1 MGELMKEAS
10 SKMPK
15 TRPYSL
21 ADAPFRSACNIST
34 ERSVFVVSVNFAL
47 PLVTWQLSFVTS
59 CPYTASRVAG
69 RVRGL
74 RWYFNEVR

>member
-21 ADAPFRSACNIST
+21 ADAPFRSACNINT
-34 ERSVFVVSVNFAL
+34 ERSVFVVTISFTR
-47 PLVTWQLSFVTS
+47 PFVT
-59 CPYTASRVAG
+59 
-69 RVRGL
+69 
-74 RWYFNEVR
+74 